1 MSGFVTLEK
10 IIELKERNKIFSFCK
25 NNLIIASRVYN
36 VIESKRTKCT
46 KNKDY
51 KNHKF
56 KNTPNYGWTNGQ
68 SHL

>member
-46 KNKDY
+46 KTISSKTLLIMD
-51 KNHKF
+51 
-56 KNTPNYGWTNGQ
+56 GQ
-68 SHL
+68 TVKVIYRSDV

>member
-25 NNLIIASRVYN
+25 NNLIITLRVYN

-46 KNKDY
+46 KKQWLQ
-51 KNHKF
+51 K
-56 KNTPNYGWTNGQ
+56 P
-68 SHL
+68 